1 MSLKNGTANG
11 KSHTHTAGFRGVER
25 VKDLRYRVR
34 IKTYPG
40 VFYRYL
46 HLVRVNVPGGDHQF
60 SRPLTYTA
68 HRFNTIH
75 DQVQYHLLQPHL
87 IAENRKNV
95 VRKPRSDHHAVPFRL
110 VADEGEDFPDGL
122 IQVQLFSRNLSLSC
136 QGPNPSDH
144 FSGSLPVADD
154 PTGGFPGFFHVGRI
168 SGQPTQ
174 ASAGVTHHARQRLVD
189 FMRDRGGQFTQYA
202 YPVDVSEI
210 CLELPQLFALFF
222 GLHAVT
228 DVPGNLQQEATPPI
242 RNQAGVYFDREQ
254 RPVLSPM
261 PVSVKCGLT
270 RHRLLRD
277 CFNLR
282 SIRIQMEG
290 KRCLADQLL
299 PSVPKTVA
307 GGPIQINDGFML
319 EVQNEE
325 GVACVVHKSAK
336 ARLALAQSL
345 LSTFALCDIDG
356 CTHNFNKLSIGIQNG
371 MAYGM
376 DVFEGS
382 IR

>member
-75 DQVQYHLLQPHL
+75 DQVQHHLLQPHL

-95 VRKPRSDHHAVPFRL
+95 IRKPRSDHHAVPFRL
-110 VADEGEDFPDGL
+110 VADEGEDLPDGF
-122 IQVQLFSRNLSLSC
+122 IQVQLFSRNLSLSG

-154 PTGGFPGFFHVGRI
+154 PTGGFPGFLHVRRI

-189 FMRDRGGQFTQYA
+189 FMRNRGGQFTHHA
-202 YPVDVSEI
+202 HPVDVREI
-210 CLELPQLFALFF
+210 RFELAKSRALFF
-222 GLHAVT
+222 GAFPFSDIDRRANHFN
-228 DVPGNLQQEATPPI
+228 DV
-242 RNQAGVYFDREQ
+242 
-254 RPVLSPM
+254 
-261 PVSVKCGLT
+261 
-270 RHRLLRD
+270 
-277 CFNLR
+277 
-282 SIRIQMEG
+282 SIR
-290 KRCLADQLL
+290 
-299 PSVPKTVA
+299 
-307 GGPIQINDGFML
+307 
-319 EVQNEE
+319 
-325 GVACVVHKSAK
+325 
-336 ARLALAQSL
+336 
-345 LSTFALCDIDG
+345 
-356 CTHNFNKLSIGIQNG
+356 IQNG
-371 MAYGM
+371 MAQAIEVP
-376 DVFEGS
+376 DGS
-382 IR
+382 IGQHGSELHVRVLLLIDDPMERLHVPVPVFRMYALHRLVVRRESLLRI